1 MKKLLSLFLL
11 LSVMTLGVQAQ
22 LLYRISGKNL
32 SAPSYVVG
40 TFHLASA
47 TFADSIPGM
56 AKVQQEVTQVYGELI
71 MDAMTNPDSIV
82 KIQSSMMLPDGQSL
96 TGLLTPD
103 RLDRLNAAL
112 RASIGADF
120 TNPML
125 EAQMGK
131 LKPIALNLQMSVM
144 KFVMRQGP
152 GFDANNF
159 IDSYFQKAALSQG
172 KPVGGLETIDQQI
185 EVLFGRYDIPRQLEL
200 LMCSVD
206 NSARENEVVDSI
218 IHAYYS
224 QNLDAIKA
232 AMDMKYD
239 NSCDPTSE
247 EQARLLSIRNADWLK
262 KMPAIMEKASTLFVV
277 GVGHLIGEE
286 GVLQRLKAEGYTVEA
301 VR

>member
-11 LSVMTLGVQAQ
+11 SFVMTLGVQAQ

-32 SAPSYVVG
+32 STPSYIVG
-40 TFHLASA
+40 TYHLASA
-47 TFADSIPGM
+47 AFADSIPGM
-56 AKVQQEVTQVYGELI
+56 AKVQQEVSQVYGELI
-71 MDAMTNPDSIV
+71 MESMTNPDSIM
-82 KIQSSMMLPDGQSL
+82 KIQKAMMLPDGQSL
-96 TGLLTPD
+96 TKLLAPD

-112 RASIGADF
+112 RASIGADL

-125 EAQMGK
+125 EAQMGR

-152 GFDANNF
+152 GFDANNL
-159 IDSYFQKAALSQG
+159 IDSYFQKAAMGRG
-172 KPVGGLETIDQQI
+172 KLVGGLETIDQQM

-206 NSARENEVVDSI
+206 NPAHEDEVVDSI
-218 IHAYYS
+218 VHAYYS
-224 QNLDAIKA
+224 QDLDAIKA
-232 AMDMKYD
+232 ATDMKYN
-239 NSCDPTSE
+239 NSCDPTPE
-247 EQARLLSIRNADWLK
+247 EQARLLSVRNADWLK

-286 GVLQRLKAEGYTVEA
+286 GVLQRLKNEGYTVEA